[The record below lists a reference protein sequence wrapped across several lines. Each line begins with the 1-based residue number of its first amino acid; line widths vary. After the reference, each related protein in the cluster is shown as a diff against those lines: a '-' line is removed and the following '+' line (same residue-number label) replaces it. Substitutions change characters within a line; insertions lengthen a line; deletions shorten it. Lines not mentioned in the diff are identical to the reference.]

1 MITSHELL
9 PKLKSILTNTKL
21 SVTTIVYIEHQ
32 VKSTDTTGFAK
43 SIQIVPFWDVV
54 NNGKT
59 LINDANYAPLKNAP
73 VK

>member
-9 PKLKSILTNTKL
+9 PKLKSILTNTQL

-32 VKSTDTTGFAK
+32 VKSTDTTGFPK
-43 SIQIVPFWDVV
+43 TIQVVPFKDVV
-54 NNGKT
+54 NNGKK
-59 LINDANYAPLKNAP
+59 LMNDEKYAPNKP

>member
-9 PKLKSILTNTKL
+9 PKLKSILTNTQL

-32 VKSTDTTGFAK
+32 VKSTDTTGFPK
-43 SIQIVPFWDVV
+43 TIQVVSFKDVV
-54 NNGKT
+54 NNGKK
-59 LINDANYAPLKNAP
+59 LINDENYAPNKP